1 MMNLEN
7 DTLFRCNPMWIVVQ
21 SLDEDM
27 EIGNLHYL
35 FPLFVVRFYVSY
47 KLKKIFS
54 MNERNEKVISVME
67 TQLHLHYKKRLGTK

>member
-1 MMNLEN
+1 
-7 DTLFRCNPMWIVVQ
+7 MWIVVQ